1 MVLSSCR
8 KIIQMITVLAFM
20 VAAGQGVDAANIIK
34 GDRGANVREV
44 QQMLVEQGYLKDKA
58 DGIFGQN
65 TLDAVKAFQKD
76 KHLLINGTVNG
87 KTLRALKKNNQK
99 IEKNVKEE
107 KTTPKSVKAEK
118 TTKVVKE
125 GATLYEK
132 GARGDDVKALQHK
145 LSINGY
151 STNGVDGIYGA
162 GTVNAVKSFQKN
174 NQLKVTGVIDKHTKK
189 AIEDQP
195 SVPTKYLK
203 KMNFEA
209 TAYSSSDPGCGEY
222 TRNGNKL
229 RRGYIAV
236 DPDIIPL
243 GTEVYIEGYGY
254 AIADDTGG
262 AIKGHIIDVAMDTH
276 QEAIQF
282 GRQKVVLY
290 ILK

>member
-1 MVLSSCR
+1 MILSSCR
-8 KIIQMITVLAFM
+8 KLIQIATIFVCMFAVGQ
-20 VAAGQGVDAANIIK
+20 VSEAAHIVK

-44 QQMLVEQGYLKDKA
+44 QQLLVAQGYLKDQA
-58 DGIFGQN
+58 DGVFGQN
-65 TLDAVKAFQKD
+65 TLEAVKAFQKD

-87 KTLRALKKNNQK
+87 KTLHALKKNSPKVQKK
-99 IEKNVKEE
+99 IEEISSSQKRVH
-107 KTTPKSVKAEK
+107 
-118 TTKVVKE
+118 KE
-125 GATLYEK
+125 GPTLFEK
-132 GARGDDVKALQHK
+132 GARGEDVRALQHK

-195 SVPTKYLK
+195 GVPTKYLK

-209 TAYSSSDPGCGEY
+209 TAYSSADPGCGEY

-254 AIADDTGG
+254 AVADDTGG

-282 GRQKVVLY
+282 GRQQVVLY